1 MIQARKGN
9 IIQDKKMSPAEE
21 MGMFIKDW
29 KKEIFTIPNLLSL
42 FRLVLI
48 PIYIAIYLSAKTAA
62 DYYLAAGILAV
73 SCLTDLI
80 DGKIAR
86 HFNMISSLGKIL
98 DPLADKATQFTL
110 IICLALKYN
119 VLWYLVGLFV
129 LKESFQLIAG
139 AINLRKGKMLKGAL
153 ISGKICTTV
162 LFISLIVMVML
173 PNLSEKVVNI
183 LVIVDALFMLV
194 AFIEYVVAYFCMDDK
209 FQSLDEK

>member
-1 MIQARKGN
+1 MVFTRRN
-9 IIQDKKMSPAEE
+9 SD
-21 MGMFIKDW
+21 MFVKNW

-48 PIYIAIYLSAKTAA
+48 PIYVAIYLNARNST
-62 DYYLAAGILAV
+62 DYYVAAGILAV

-110 IICLALKYN
+110 IICLAIKYN
-119 VLWYLVGLFV
+119 FLLYLVGLFV

-139 AINLRKGKMLKGAL
+139 GINLRKGKMLKGAL
-153 ISGKICTTV
+153 YSGKICTTI
-162 LFISLIVMVML
+162 LFISLILMVML
-173 PNLSEKVVNI
+173 PNLSEKTVVLI
-183 LVIVDALFMLV
+183 TIVDAIFMLI
-194 AFIEYVVAYFCMDDK
+194 AFADYVVAYFFKENK
-209 FQSLDEK
+209 FQLVDIKNHNK